1 MRVVFGAFCANEAL
15 HVEGAEVT
23 AQDFF
28 YEPEARNTS
37 TIIKR
42 GVDDVGTNRYYIE
55 RWWPRG
61 WISIRWGWCQW
72 RL

>member
-42 GVDDVGTNRYYIE
+42 GVDDEDTNRYYIE
-55 RWWPRG
+55 CCWP
-61 WISIRWGWCQW
+61 
-72 RL
+72 